1 MPVHAN
7 DDQEIAQATP
17 RKRQRMSLDL
27 RRQIVALRDEDL
39 CTFREITDYL
49 DVPVATAHNVCTKF
63 RETGIIEPRAS
74 KPPNRTVVTREMEEF
89 LAEEIDKDCAVTN
102 GMLADK
108 LHEKFDVK
116 VNATTIGRHVKRMG
130 IDFKMIYEQV
140 TRKNSMV
147 VKMKRQEWF
156 QDLANANI
164 PQSRIFYVDECGFNI
179 NMHRSRGRA
188 PKGKRAIKNV
198 DSIRAPNWTLI
209 CVIGDTGVVHYDIHH
224 GPVNQH
230 VFQRT
235 MVKFIHVLELE
246 PHTAGD
252 SFRDDEDHG
261 ASDDEHDSD
270 QAPEQEL
277 EDEGS
282 AKYVE
287 FHGKVLSAVEPSQ
300 SEHNNSNH
308 THHHHN
314 HNNNSSSSAP
324 APSSS
329 SAPAPPST
337 GAGTSMQHAGP
348 SAQHAGTLTQH
359 AAASSTS
366 DRAADG
372 VSLHAQQRTQPR
384 DTHAA
389 SELLR
394 RRRGRLPRGHHR
406 STAFTDDIQDE
417 DNSADDVGQW
427 SSAAAAAAASHPASS
442 TGTSSLRHPM
452 RTRRLQQLVQPSS
465 QTSARAAAPRRTS
478 TYTYPPAVEALWTND
493 ADDDDDDDD
502 DDDEEAYH
510 PSQAECF
517 QDEAEEGNDNADL
530 LIASEEKYGRSF
542 PRDGRT
548 YKAWIVMD
556 NASFHKTASL
566 RNYFW
571 RRNYRLL
578 YLPPYSSFLNP
589 IEYVFGKIKSC
600 FKRTPLKKGEK
611 VHRRIEDAVRQV
623 SAQNCSR
630 SIVHVSKYAFP
641 CAQLEDIKD

>member
-49 DVPVATAHNVCTKF
+49 DVPVATVHNVCTKF

-140 TRKNSMV
+140 TRKNSMA

-188 PKGKRAIKNV
+188 PKGKRALKNV

-235 MVKFIHVLELE
+235 MAKFIHVLEGRELE

-252 SFRDDEDHG
+252 SFRNDEDHG
-261 ASDDEHDSD
+261 TSDDENDSD

-282 AKYVE
+282 A
-287 FHGKVLSAVEPSQ
+287 
-300 SEHNNSNH
+300 N
-308 THHHHN
+308 
-314 HNNNSSSSAP
+314 
-324 APSSS
+324 
-329 SAPAPPST
+329 T

-359 AAASSTS
+359 AAASSPS
-366 DRAADG
+366 NRAAAG
-372 VSLHAQQRTQPR
+372 VSLHAQQP
-384 DTHAA
+384 
-389 SELLR
+389 
-394 RRRGRLPRGHHR
+394 
-406 STAFTDDIQDE
+406 FTDDIQDE

-427 SSAAAAAAASHPASS
+427 SSAAAAAASHPASS

-465 QTSARAAAPRRTS
+465 QTSARAAAPIRTS

>member
-1 MPVHAN
+1 M
-7 DDQEIAQATP
+7 
-17 RKRQRMSLDL
+17 R
-27 RRQIVALRDEDL
+27 
-39 CTFREITDYL
+39 
-49 DVPVATAHNVCTKF
+49 
-63 RETGIIEPRAS
+63 
-74 KPPNRTVVTREMEEF
+74 
-89 LAEEIDKDCAVTN
+89 
-102 GMLADK
+102 
-108 LHEKFDVK
+108 
-116 VNATTIGRHVKRMG
+116 
-130 IDFKMIYEQV
+130 
-140 TRKNSMV
+140 
-147 VKMKRQEWF
+147 RQEWF

-179 NMHRSRGRA
+179 NMH
-188 PKGKRAIKNV
+188 KRAIKNV

-209 CVIGDTGVVHYDIHH
+209 CVIGNMGVVHYDIHH

-235 MVKFIHVLELE
+235 MAKFIHVLEGRELE

-252 SFRDDEDHG
+252 SFRNDEDHG

-287 FHGKVLSAVEPSQ
+287 FHGKVLSAEEPSQ

-314 HNNNSSSSAP
+314 HNNSSSSAP

-366 DRAADG
+366 NRAAAG

-406 STAFTDDIQDE
+406 STAFTDDNQDE

-427 SSAAAAAAASHPASS
+427 SSAAAAAAAAASHPASS

-465 QTSARAAAPRRTS
+465 RTSARAAAPRRTS
-478 TYTYPPAVEALWTND
+478 TYTYPPAVEALRTND

-600 FKRTPLKKGEK
+600 FKRTPLKKSEK

>member
-108 LHEKFDVK
+108 CLVGISYAKIAARSIELLLFEVMTLHEKFDVK

-140 TRKNSMV
+140 TRKNSMA

-156 QDLANANI
+156 QDLTNANI

-179 NMHRSRGRA
+179 NMH
-188 PKGKRAIKNV
+188 KRAIKNV

-209 CVIGDTGVVHYDIHH
+209 CVIGNTGVVHYDIHH

-230 VFQRT
+230 
-235 MVKFIHVLELE
+235 
-246 PHTAGD
+246 
-252 SFRDDEDHG
+252 
-261 ASDDEHDSD
+261 
-270 QAPEQEL
+270 
-277 EDEGS
+277 
-282 AKYVE
+282 
-287 FHGKVLSAVEPSQ
+287 
-300 SEHNNSNH
+300 
-308 THHHHN
+308 
-314 HNNNSSSSAP
+314 
-324 APSSS
+324 
-329 SAPAPPST
+329 
-337 GAGTSMQHAGP
+337 
-348 SAQHAGTLTQH
+348 
-359 AAASSTS
+359 
-366 DRAADG
+366 
-372 VSLHAQQRTQPR
+372 
-384 DTHAA
+384 
-389 SELLR
+389 
-394 RRRGRLPRGHHR
+394 
-406 STAFTDDIQDE
+406 
-417 DNSADDVGQW
+417 
-427 SSAAAAAAASHPASS
+427 
-442 TGTSSLRHPM
+442 
-452 RTRRLQQLVQPSS
+452 PSS